1 MSKNYYDILGVSK
14 DADESKIK
22 SAYRKLCLKYHPDK
36 LAKKSE
42 KEKQE
47 GEAKF
52 KEINEA
58 YQILSDPDKKKQ
70 YDTFGTVDDMGSGMV
85 LIIWMIYFLCFLVC
99 MGLVVIVA
107 LEIVNNLKFKR
118 VQVLK

>member
-42 KEKQE
+42 KRK
-47 GEAKF
+47 
-52 KEINEA
+52 
-58 YQILSDPDKKKQ
+58 
-70 YDTFGTVDDMGSGMV
+70 T
-85 LIIWMIYFLCFLVC
+85 
-99 MGLVVIVA
+99 
-107 LEIVNNLKFKR
+107 R
-118 VQVLK
+118 R